1 MLFSHSAA
9 YAVRALIWLA
19 CQPKDSRWLAT
30 DVARMEGIPQPYL
43 SKVLG
48 VLKAQGF
55 ISSTRGPKG
64 GYVLVQAPET
74 ITLMKVSELFDSD
87 KRLTSCVLAYGA
99 CGSCSLCPLG
109 ELWDSTRDSIRNFME
124 TTTIEALAQRSAYN
138 EAAQS
143 AK

>member
-1 MLFSHSAA
+1 MLLSHSAA

-48 VLKAQGF
+48 VLKSQGF
-55 ISSTRGPKG
+55 ISSARGPKG

-74 ITLMKVSELFDSD
+74 ITLMQVSELFDSE
-87 KRLTSCVLAYGA
+87 KRLTSCVFAYSM
-99 CGSCSLCPLG
+99 CGSCDHCPFG
-109 ELWDSTRDSIRNFME
+109 DLWDSTRDSIRNFLE
-124 TTTIEALAQRSAYN
+124 TTTIEALAQRSGTIK
-138 EAAQS
+138 AACS
-143 AK
+143 AR